1 MKRKTKVG
9 ILTWHDP
16 SNCGSTLQA
25 YALHLY
31 LRNQGVDARII
42 SYVPQWCRGDYMQMP
57 LSKLSCKRQ
66 LKRLVKDG
74 LLPFYYHLPTQVQKK
89 INPFFPFYY
98 HFCKMTSACTEDT
111 IAKVCKP
118 FTTIISGSDQ
128 VWNPC
133 FIDPIFLQNFADNN
147 INKISYAA
155 SLGGKKMPEEL
166 ANLYKSCLSSFRA
179 ISVRENDGRDMLK
192 SIGVN
197 SEVHIDPTLLI
208 DAAHYRSI
216 SRSIP
221 HTTKPFAFCYFLPTD
236 REYNLQVQEYIK
248 KHNLEAVGFSAN
260 KEDYDWMHSVG
271 NMGPLEWLWL
281 VDNAAVVLTNS
292 YHATIFSLIFHTPFY
307 TFVRFTPE
315 DPVCQNSRL
324 EQLNSYFDIADY
336 LIEKV
341 IPEQPVFPFSRF
353 EERLPALQKHAY
365 DYLKGNIK

>member
-1 MKRKTKVG
+1 MKQKVG

-16 SNCGSTLQA
+16 TNCGSTLQA

-31 LRNQGVDARII
+31 LRNQGIDARII
-42 SYVPQWCRGDYMQMP
+42 RYVPQWCRGDYMQMP
-57 LSKLSCKRQ
+57 LSKLSRKRQ
-66 LKRLVKDG
+66 LKRFAKNC
-74 LLPFYYHLPTQVQKK
+74 LLPFYYHLTSRVQKK

-98 HFCKMTSACTEDT
+98 HYCKMTSACTEDN

-133 FIDPIFLQNFADNN
+133 FIDPIFLQNFAVNN

-179 ISVRENDGRDMLK
+179 NSVRENDGRDMLK

-221 HTTKPFAFCYFLPTD
+221 HTKKPFAFCYFLPTD
-236 REYNLQVQEYIK
+236 RDYKLQVQEYVK
-248 KHNLEAVGFSAN
+248 RHNMEAVGFSAN
-260 KEDYDWMHSVG
+260 IEDYSWMQSVG
-271 NMGPLEWLWL
+271 DMGPREFLWL
-281 VDNAAVVLTNS
+281 IDNADIVFTNS
-292 YHATIFSLIFHTPFY
+292 YHATILSLIHHTPFF
-307 TFVRFTPE
+307 TFMRFANN
-315 DPVCQNSRL
+315 DIKCQNSRL
-324 EQLNSYFDIADY
+324 EQLNTYFDIADY
-336 LIEKV
+336 YVEDS
-341 IPEQPVFPFSRF
+341 IPDRPIYPFSHF
-353 EERLPALQKHAY
+353 DENLPALQKDARE
-365 DYLKGNIK
+365 YLLANIK